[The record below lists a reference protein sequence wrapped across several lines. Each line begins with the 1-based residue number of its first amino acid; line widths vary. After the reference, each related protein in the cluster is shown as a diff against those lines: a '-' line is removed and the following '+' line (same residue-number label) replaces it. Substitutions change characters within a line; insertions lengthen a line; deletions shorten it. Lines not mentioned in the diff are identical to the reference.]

1 MTLKEL
7 ETLIDDTI
15 KTPRATDKVA
25 LATSLG
31 VLEIARQL
39 MMLNE
44 RLAGDKT
51 LPAGT
56 SGRRKK

>member
-7 ETLIDDTI
+7 ETLIEDTT

-44 RLAGDKT
+44 HLGSDKP
-51 LPAGT
+51 PAGT
-56 SGRRKK
+56 SGKRKK